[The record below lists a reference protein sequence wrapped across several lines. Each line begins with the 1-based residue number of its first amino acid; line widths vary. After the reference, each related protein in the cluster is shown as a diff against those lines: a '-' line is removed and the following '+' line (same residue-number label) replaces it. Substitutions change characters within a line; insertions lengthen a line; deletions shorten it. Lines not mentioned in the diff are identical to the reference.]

1 MHIRPILSFLAIGAL
16 APLSTASG
24 QSTSDCDGAIPLCGG
39 VYTESSAP
47 LGTGAIYEFTGTCN
61 ASLETSSLWYT
72 FTVAE
77 AGNIRFTLDPAD
89 NADDYDWGLFNI
101 TDGGCA
107 GINAQDGTS
116 PEVNCNSF
124 GEFGNNG
131 ATGISSSAGGTGI
144 SNGPG
149 NTNGPAFNAD
159 LAVGPGQTYA
169 LVVMNW
175 SNSPNGYTIDF
186 TESTA
191 SIFDSTIPEVVDVTV
206 DCENADFHL
215 TFSEPMVTATVEVAD
230 FTITSPSGQTTGFNS
245 VQPDLP
251 GSYAQVG
258 FNIGMASGLQEPG
271 TYQLHITSV
280 SENVEDACG
289 NVVLDTTIQVEVG
302 APLEY
307 AVVVTPACNAV
318 NGVVRVEHLSGGV
331 APVAFSLEGDP
342 LANGVATGLNLGSY
356 TLTVSDAGG
365 CEIVEEVAVPNHALN
380 VQIQQQ
386 QDSIS
391 CATPTVTIAGVAV
404 QPFQTVSY
412 AWTAITATGTDPAF
426 STSATPEVSTPGNY
440 VLLVT
445 HLESGCTDQASVQ
458 ILPTATPTVDLGSII
473 LPNVV
478 SPNADG
484 KNDVWRPYALSD
496 PDRDITGLFDE
507 YELTIYN
514 RWGQLLHSGS
524 SSRSWSARDVADGSY
539 FYRIIYRAEC
549 GTVIDEERTGTITVL
564 R

>member
-1 MHIRPILSFLAIGAL
+1 MHIRPLLRFLALGAL
-16 APLSTASG
+16 APFGTAFG
-24 QSTSDCDGAIPLCGG
+24 QSTSDCNGAIPLCGG
-39 VYTESSAP
+39 IYTESSAP

-61 ASLETSSLWYT
+61 QSLETSSLWYT
-72 FTVAE
+72 FTVSE
-77 AGNIRFTLDPAD
+77 AGNLSFTLDPAD

-101 TDGGCA
+101 TIGGCA
-107 GINAQDGTS
+107 GINAQNGSS

-124 GEFGNNG
+124 GETGSNG
-131 ATGISSSAGGTGI
+131 ATGISSATGGSGT

-159 LAVGPGQTYA
+159 LAVVPGQTYA

-175 SNSPNGYTIDF
+175 SNSPYGYTIDF

-191 SIFDSTIPEVVDVTV
+191 SIYDSTIPELVAVTA
-206 DCENADFHL
+206 DCENANLHL
-215 TFSEPMVTATVEVAD
+215 TFSEPMVTASVEVAD

-245 VQPDLP
+245 VQPDQP

-258 FNIGMASGLQEPG
+258 FSIGMVNGLQEPG

-280 SENVEDACG
+280 SENVEDPCG
-289 NVVLDTTIQVEVG
+289 NLVVDTIIQVEIG
-302 APLEY
+302 APLLYE
-307 AVVVTPACNAV
+307 VHVTPACNAV
-318 NGVVRVEHLSGGV
+318 NGAVHVEHLSGGV
-331 APVAFSLEGDP
+331 APVTFALEGDP
-342 LANGVATGLNLGSY
+342 LPNGVATGLHLGSY
-356 TLTVSDAGG
+356 TLVVSDAGG
-365 CEIVEEVAVPNHALN
+365 CQIEEEVAVPNHALN
-380 VQIQQQ
+380 VHIQQQ

-391 CATPTVTIAGVAV
+391 CATPTVTIAGVSV

-412 AWTAITATGTDPAF
+412 AWTAITSTGTDPVF
-426 STSATPEVSTPGNY
+426 STEAAPVVSVPGSY

-445 HLESGCTDQASVQ
+445 NVESGCTAQASVEVH
-458 ILPTATPTVDLGSII
+458 PTTAPTVDLGTII
-473 LPNVV
+473 LPNVI

-484 KNDVWRPYALSD
+484 QNDVWRPYALSD
-496 PDRDITGLFDE
+496 PERDITGLFDE

-514 RWGQLLHSGS
+514 RWGQVLHSGS
-524 SSRSWSARDVADGSY
+524 SSRTWTARDVADGSY
-539 FYRIIYRAEC
+539 FYQIAYRAEC